1 MFVAS
6 KPHHSQGRSPRGPSE
21 IGLNLAEVGSWQSR
35 FLTMLP
41 KIRRHAEMRFRALSS
56 ELREE
61 MVQET
66 IVRALLDYLRLVERG
81 KEHVAFATPLAR
93 FAIAHV
99 RQGRRVGGRLNSKDI
114 SSEYCRRR
122 SGLELES
129 LDSQD
134 AGGSWREVLVED
146 RLSSP
151 ANVAAMRIDVEQ
163 WLKTLPNRSRQLME
177 RLVMGESTS
186 DTARLFG
193 ISPGRISQLRRE
205 LCRAWYAFHGEDVP
219 IGL

>member
-1 MFVAS
+1 
-6 KPHHSQGRSPRGPSE
+6 
-21 IGLNLAEVGSWQSR
+21 
-35 FLTMLP
+35 MLP
-41 KIRRHAEMRFRALSS
+41 KIRRHAAMRFRALSS

-66 IVRALLDYLRLVERG
+66 IVRALFDYLRLVERG
-81 KEHVAFATPLAR
+81 KGHVAFATPLAR
-93 FAIAHV
+93 FAVAHV
-99 RQGRRVGGRLNSKDI
+99 RQGRRIGGRLNSKDI
-114 SSEYCRRR
+114 SSEYCRNRN
-122 SGLELES
+122 GLELES

-134 AGGSWREVLVED
+134 DAEGSWREVLVED
-146 RLSSP
+146 RRSTP

-193 ISPGRISQLRRE
+193 ISPGRVSQLRRE